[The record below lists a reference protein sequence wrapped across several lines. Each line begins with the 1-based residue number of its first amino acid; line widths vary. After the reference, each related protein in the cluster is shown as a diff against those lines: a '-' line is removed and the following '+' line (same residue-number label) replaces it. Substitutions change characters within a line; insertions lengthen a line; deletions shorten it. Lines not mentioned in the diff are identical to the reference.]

1 MKKKVSSTKITIV
14 NRSVRILAGS
24 IAAFFAAQSSSAS
37 TIVWSGTTDNV
48 FATGTNWVGGTAPAT
63 GDTAKFS
70 DGGNGN
76 TTVSLGAGATLN
88 TVLFDTASAAAFTIG
103 SGAVNSQTLTLNNGG
118 AITLNSTIGYNQ
130 LFNSSIVLGDDGTT
144 QNFTLTNNSLVGGL
158 VVAGTITGSTGA
170 GVKTIAVAGD
180 GATTLSGIIANGTS
194 GTVEVT
200 KSGTGRLTLSG
211 VNTFSGAVTLNA
223 GVLRA
228 TTSASALGAGTLSL
242 AGGNLQLANDSGLN
256 FGRNTTVTANTLIN
270 SDRLTAGAG
279 VTHTL
284 GTLAIGAQTLSIG
297 QGSNVNSVTSG
308 VTFSGTTTLSGAAV
322 LNLGFG
328 TLTTLAGITDNSNTL
343 TLQGG
348 GNFAQS
354 AAWASGTAGG
364 LTLDTSYR
372 GTATL
377 NQANTF
383 TGTVTVKS
391 GFHTLVATSNAG
403 ALGAGTLDLQ
413 GGFLDLRN
421 DTGLSFNRNTTVN
434 GNSTIIAERANTG
447 AGVTHTLGTLN
458 MNGAFTLTVRGTNVN
473 SGTAGLT
480 FGTTTLGGATTFDT
494 FNPSVYQVGPVG
506 NVQLTL
512 GAVTGGGF
520 TLTKNGS
527 GTLASAQTSG
537 TPFGDGNIALNGGT
551 LLLAPG
557 SAGVN
562 AVTGV
567 NAVASSTFTYRS
579 GTVQLTKNG
588 TSLDYTI
595 GHASATADSVL
606 VRSSRG
612 TLVIGATA
620 LANLGTTGTERFM
633 VNGQTTATNKNG
645 AASAAGIYDA
655 SVVGQEGSANTGV
668 GSFLVADTVANG
680 GFVQTAYTARNA
692 NALIP
697 ANEITNVT
705 GSFTATTLSN
715 PYALRVGA
723 FTLTNGGTTTVNG
736 GAASATNSGIG
747 GVILNPTATAS
758 IITGGTL
765 DFGASEGAIY
775 VGSGGG
781 FGSIAS
787 NITGSAGLT
796 KFGPGKLTLSGT
808 TNNYTGGTVINGGTL
823 AITTD
828 AQIGAVPG
836 SFDASNITI
845 NGGGTLDI
853 SANITLSANRGIVL
867 GPGMQT
873 FTATANS
880 PHIAGVISGTGGL
893 YAYDQGGGG
902 GRGIYLDAANTYSG
916 DTVIAM
922 KQNVDSG
929 LRFGHPL
936 TFQNST
942 VDYNSINTRANV
954 LKSTGMAVAI
964 FGGLK
969 GDVQMDLNYQ
979 TNGAYTITNLQIG
992 NNSQDTN
999 YSGIISSTGNS
1010 SNQGNQGITKIGSG
1024 SLALTGASSFFG
1036 YNTVNSGTLIIGG
1049 ATTISG
1055 NTLINGGTLQVA
1067 HHYALQNSAIDTTGT
1082 GTLSFATGIDAPTFG
1097 GLMFGGNFSLPSNI
1111 TGITLNPFTG
1121 TGNNNGIKYYTGVL
1135 SSATAGMSVTKT
1147 SATGQILTGA
1157 NTYSGNTILTGSG
1170 AIYIGADANGSL
1182 GNITNSP
1189 IGKGGL
1195 VFNGGALAALGST
1208 ARTILNPVTFTGN
1221 ITLGDNA
1228 NNGKLTFSAAADLG
1242 AATRTLTL
1250 NSDAQFDGAIT
1261 GGATFGITKAGY
1273 GTLILKGAN
1282 AYSGATT
1289 INYGTIRSAASNV
1302 IPDVSNVTLN
1312 ANQSGGA
1319 IVTLDLNG
1327 FDDTIGT
1334 LTLQGSNAGSGMV
1347 VSTGAGKLTLGGDV
1361 TYTSTN
1367 NPLGATISGKLAL
1380 GTANLTS
1387 SARTFT
1393 IGDSSTT
1400 TSDTLISAVV
1410 SGTGVGLIK
1419 AGAGTLVL
1427 SATNT
1432 YDGVTTISA
1441 GTLQLGTGITG
1452 QNGSVV
1458 NASIVNN
1465 ASALVF
1471 NNADA
1476 QSYSGVISGSGAG
1489 TLTKLGSGTLTL
1501 SGANSYGGAT
1511 SVSQGRLILDYT
1523 GGTGILPDTT
1533 ALTLGGGVGG
1543 TGAIELQN
1551 GTGVVD
1557 AVASF
1562 TLSAGASSITR
1573 TSGTSQL
1580 SIGGITRSG
1589 GGTLDVTGGAVLTTQ
1604 GTANSV
1610 LTAGV
1615 GAYATVGG
1623 NDWAAK
1629 DAGNTTL
1636 VGLSTLSGYSATTA
1650 SALGGGGN
1658 HSDVAAGIDTTLAAG
1673 DSTGTLRF
1681 NQNEARTITVTSGNL
1696 TLTQG
1701 GLLVTSN
1708 VNPSTGTTTI
1718 TGGTL
1723 KPGSNTGL
1731 QIIQNSSKGLTIN
1744 SIIADGS
1751 GGATALTKSGTGTL
1765 TLGSTNTYTGATFI
1779 NEGKLA
1785 VTHATDTIPNGSALT
1800 INGSTAI
1807 FDLGANRNDTVG
1819 AVTLDGGG
1827 QITGSGTSTLTG
1839 SSYALKSGTI
1849 TSKLGTGT
1857 ITKSTTG
1864 SVALDL
1870 SATTG
1875 TTALGAVTVNSG
1887 SLSFSGGKTI
1897 TSGTLTLGNAA
1908 ADTGGLVTVTG
1919 VGTSLTTGNFE
1930 MRGGSGHSFTVSNGA
1945 AVTAGSTGVWINGGV
1960 SNPNAGQ
1967 SNTTFTV
1974 TGLGSSFTVS
1984 SGLAVDWFDYGT
1996 GSRLIIS
2003 NGGVVNAPG
2012 TNYLGYFGGANN
2024 NSVSIDGNGSLWN
2037 IANLNGVFTPAGVN
2051 NTISVSNFGRIA
2063 SSGNFQIGGGGATAG
2078 NALNISSGGQISVS
2092 ATLNANATGNVI
2104 NLGDGGTLSTALVNS
2119 VALTGTNSLLN
2130 FNNGRLVA
2138 NTTGNLVT
2146 GSGLI
2151 QLNGAAYIS
2160 STSGFT
2166 STITSTIVGSGS
2178 LTKEDAG
2185 TLVLNAINDYTGN
2198 TVVNG
2203 GVLVA
2208 DATNF
2213 STGARAPLN
2222 SATALTLS
2230 NGTLRFT
2237 GTQGLSR
2244 TQVVNGLTLNP
2255 GANVVDANHVNTFTG
2270 FASTPTTTIDLSGAA
2285 GTATITRNAGA
2296 TLDFRATTGAY
2307 GTTAIVKSAQANM
2320 AGKGILGAWATVNSG
2335 ADLAANNGS
2344 NVIVA
2349 YTGYTALD
2357 AQAGGAN
2364 GTVADA
2370 TNANY
2375 RINAAG
2381 TSGSVPIAG
2390 AVTNINTLSQNI
2402 GTASTIDTSLGIL
2415 RVGTAGGVL
2424 ITPSGQNLTIG
2435 AAANSGTLTAGG
2447 NADDVAGDL
2456 VLANFSGNTLT
2467 VNSIIAN
2474 NGTGVVTVSKT
2485 GSGNV
2490 VLNGTSN
2497 SYTGTTFVNA
2507 GTLTLGTSNVIATG
2521 GVTIN
2526 GGTLAMGT
2534 NSDSVGAVALTA
2546 GGITGSGASTLTS
2559 TSGFTFTNPGAVTI
2573 STALAG
2579 SVGITKSA
2587 RGIVTLNG
2595 ASTFSGATAVNEGVL
2610 KAGVASVA
2618 NTSGAFGNNAAITM
2632 GTALSAGLD
2641 ITGQNTQIGSLTGGG
2656 YGAGGVILGAATLS
2670 VGGDGTSPAAYLG
2683 PISGTG
2689 NVTKIGSG
2697 TWTVSGNSSYT
2708 GVTKVDNG
2716 TLNLGFRIANGGI
2729 ASSMGQSSNAAD
2741 RLVIGGGTLKYS
2753 GSEAST
2759 TDRLFTIGSAAGD
2772 TAAIDASGGGSA
2784 TLAFTN
2790 TGSIAFGNTN
2800 AHTLTLTGT
2809 NTGANS
2815 LAAIIGDNTG
2825 ATSLVK
2831 DGAGKWTV
2839 SAGSGYTGSTTV
2851 NNGNL
2856 VVSGTLSGTTAVSVT
2871 GGALEIAAADRI
2883 NNAATVTMSSGTFK
2897 TGGFNETVGAFT
2909 LSGTATI
2916 DLGAGASI
2924 LQLANSSAN
2933 TWSGGLSITN
2943 WSGTQLGGGT
2953 DQIFFGTDATGLTAP
2968 QIALVSFVNPAGFG
2982 PGTYGATQLGTGEL
2996 VVVPEPGAAVS
3007 LLGGLGLLLG
3017 MRRRRK

>member
-1 MKKKVSSTKITIV
+1 MKKKVSTTKNTIV

-24 IAAFFAAQSSSAS
+24 IAAFFAAQSASAA
-37 TIVWSGTTDNV
+37 IVWSGTTDNV
-48 FATGTNWVGGTAPAT
+48 FATGTNWVGGIAPVS
-63 GDTAKFS
+63 GDTATFS

-76 TTVSLGAGATLN
+76 TTVSLGAGATVN
-88 TVLFDTASAAAFTIG
+88 AVLFDTASAAAYTIG
-103 SGAVNSQTLTLNNGG
+103 SGAVNSQPLTLNNGG

-130 LFNSSIVLGDDGTT
+130 LFNSSIILGDDGTT

-170 GVKTIAVAGD
+170 GVKTIAVAGA
-180 GATTLSGIIANGTS
+180 GATTLNGIIGNGTT
-194 GTVEVT
+194 GTVALT
-200 KSGTGRLTLSG
+200 KSDAGRLTLSG
-211 VNTFSGAVTLNA
+211 NNGFTGGVTLNA
-223 GVLRA
+223 GILRA
-228 TTSASALGAGTLSL
+228 TTSTGALGAGTLSL
-242 AGGNLQLANDSGLN
+242 GGGNLQLANDSGLN

-270 SDRLTAGAG
+270 SDRLAAGAG

-297 QGSNVNSVTSG
+297 QGSNVNSGTSG
-308 VTFSGTTTLSGAAV
+308 VTFGATTLSGAAV

-328 TLTTLAGITDNSNTL
+328 TLTTLGAITDAGNTL

-348 GNFAQS
+348 GNFAQN

-403 ALGAGTLDLQ
+403 ALGTGAAALDLQ

-421 DTGLSFNRNTTVN
+421 DTGLAFNRNTTVN

-458 MNGAFTLTVRGTNVN
+458 MNGAYTLTVRGTNVN
-473 SGTAGLT
+473 AGTAGLT
-480 FGTTTLGGATTFDT
+480 FGATTLGGATTFDT

-512 GAVTGGGF
+512 GAVTGAGF

-527 GTLASAQTSG
+527 GTLRSAEVSG

-557 SAGVN
+557 TSGAN

-567 NAVASSTFTYRS
+567 NVAEGSTFTYRS

-595 GHASATADSVL
+595 GHASAAADSVL

-620 LANLGTTGTERFM
+620 LANLGTTGTERFL

-645 AASAAGIYDA
+645 VTSPAGIYDA
-655 SVVGQEGSANTGV
+655 SVVGQEGTGNTGI

-692 NALIP
+692 AVVIP

-736 GAASATNSGIG
+736 VAAGTNSSGIG

-979 TNGAYTITNLQIG
+979 TNASYTITNLQIG

-1010 SNQGNQGITKIGSG
+1010 GNQGNQGVTKIGSG
-1024 SLALTGASSFFG
+1024 SLVLTGASSFFG
-1036 YNTVNSGTLIIGG
+1036 YNTVNSGTLVIGA

-1097 GLMFGGNFSLPSNI
+1097 GLMFGGNFNLPSNI

-1121 TGNNNGIKYYTGVL
+1121 TNTVTGAPGIKYYTGIL

-1157 NTYSGNTILTGSG
+1157 NTYSGNTILTGAG
-1170 AIYIGADANGSL
+1170 AIYIGADATGTL

-1250 NSDAQFDGAIT
+1250 NSDAQFDGVIT
-1261 GGATFGITKAGY
+1261 SGATFGITKAGY
-1273 GTLILKGAN
+1273 GILTLGATN
-1282 AYSGATT
+1282 AYSGPTT
-1289 INYGTIRSAASNV
+1289 INYGIIRSGASNV
-1302 IPDVSNVTLN
+1302 IPDVSNVTLSP
-1312 ANQSGGA
+1312 NQTGGA
-1319 IVTLDLNG
+1319 IVTLNLADNS
-1327 FDDTIGT
+1327 DTIGT
-1334 LTLQGSNAGSGMV
+1334 LSFGGSNVGSGMV
-1347 VSTGAGKLTLGGDV
+1347 VSTGTGTLTLGGDV

-1380 GTANLTS
+1380 GAAT
-1387 SARTFT
+1387 RTFT
-1393 IGDSSTT
+1393 IGDSTT
-1400 TSDTLISAVV
+1400 TASDTLISAVV
-1410 SGTGVGLIK
+1410 SGTGVGLTK

-1458 NASIVNN
+1458 NASIVNGGT
-1465 ASALVF
+1465 LTF

-1476 QSYSGVISGSGAG
+1476 QSYLGVISSSGA
-1489 TLTKLGSGTLTL
+1489 LNKLGAGTLTL
-1501 SGANSYGGAT
+1501 SGNNSYGGAT

-1580 SIGGITRSG
+1580 NIGAITRSA
-1589 GGTLDVTGGAVLTTQ
+1589 GGTLNVTDNVVLTSS
-1604 GTANSV
+1604 GSANSI
-1610 LTAGV
+1610 LTAGA
-1615 GAYATVGG
+1615 GIYATVGG
-1623 NDWAAK
+1623 TDWAAK
-1629 DAGNTTL
+1629 DGANSAI
-1636 VGLSTLSGYSATTA
+1636 VGYSTVGSYSATTINN
-1650 SALGGGGN
+1650 LGGSGN
-1658 HSDVAAGIDTTLAAG
+1658 QSDVAAGID
-1673 DSTGTLRF
+1673 STINTESTSTLRF
-1681 NQNEARTITVTSGNL
+1681 NQNEARTITLNAAQIL

-1708 VNPSTGTTTI
+1708 VNPATGTTTI

-1723 KPGSNTGL
+1723 KPGGNDAL
-1731 QIIQNSSKGLTIN
+1731 QIIQNSPKGLTIN
-1744 SIIADGS
+1744 SVIANGS
-1751 GGATALTKSGTGTL
+1751 GASALTKSGTGTL
-1765 TLGSTNTYTGATFI
+1765 TLGSTNTYTGTTFI

-1807 FDLGANRNDTVG
+1807 FDLGANRNDTVA

-1839 SSYALKSGTI
+1839 SSYALRSGTI
-1849 TSKLGTGT
+1849 TSKIGTGT

-1875 TTALGAVTVNSG
+1875 TTALGAVVVNTG
-1887 SLSFSGGKTI
+1887 SLTFTGGKTI
-1897 TSGTLTLGNAA
+1897 TSGAFTLGNAA
-1908 ADTGGLVTVTG
+1908 ADVGASVTVTG
-1919 VGTSLTTGNFE
+1919 TGTSLTTLNFD
-1930 MRGGSGHSFTVSNGA
+1930 MKAGSGHSLTVSSGA
-1945 AVTAGSTGVWINGGV
+1945 AVTLGQTGVWFNGGA
-1960 SNPNAGQ
+1960 SNENNGQ
-1967 SNTTFTV
+1967 SNTTVTV
-1974 TGLGSSFTVS
+1974 TGLGSTLAIGG
-1984 SGLAVDWFDYGT
+1984 GLAVDWFDRGT
-1996 GSRLIIS
+1996 GSRLIIN
-2003 NGGVVNAPG
+2003 NGGVVNAAG
-2012 TNYLGYFGGANN
+2012 LNYFGYFAGANN
-2024 NSVSIDGNGSLWN
+2024 NSISVDGSGSVWN
-2037 IANLNGVFTPAGVN
+2037 LGALQGSAPAGVN
-2051 NTISVSNFGRIA
+2051 NTITASNFGRIA
-2063 SSGNFQIGGGGATAG
+2063 GTSTFSLGLSGTTG
-2078 NALNISSGGQISVS
+2078 NTLNILSGGQISVNG
-2092 ATLNANATGNVI
+2092 ALNASLTGNVV
-2104 NLGDGGTLSTALVNS
+2104 NLGDGGAALSVSTALVNS
-2119 VALTGTNSLLN
+2119 LSLAGTNSLLN

-2203 GVLVA
+2203 GVLIA

-2230 NGTLRFT
+2230 NGTFRFT

-2349 YTGYTALD
+2349 YAGYTALD

-2390 AVTNINTLSQNI
+2390 AVTNVNTLSQNI

-2435 AAANSGTLTAGG
+2435 TGANSGTLTAGG

-2467 VNSIIAN
+2467 VNSTIAN
-2474 NGTGVVTVSKT
+2474 NGTGAVTVSKT

-2490 VLNGTSN
+2490 VLAGTN
-2497 SYTGTTFVNA
+2497 TYTGTTFVNA
-2507 GTLTLGTSNVIATG
+2507 GTLTLNTSNVIGTG
-2521 GVTIN
+2521 GVTVN

-2587 RGIVTLNG
+2587 RGTVTLNG

-2610 KAGVASVA
+2610 AAGVVSVA
-2618 NTSGAFGNNAAITM
+2618 NTSGAFGNNSAITM
-2632 GTALSAGLD
+2632 GTALSAGLN
-2641 ITGQNTQIGSLTGGG
+2641 ITGFNTQIGSLTGGG

-2670 VGGDGTSPAAYLG
+2670 VGGNGTSPAAYLG

-2708 GVTKVDNG
+2708 GVTKIDNG

-2753 GSEAST
+2753 GSDAAT
-2759 TDRLFTIGSAAGD
+2759 TDRLFTIGSPAGE
-2772 TAAIDASGGGSA
+2772 TAAIDASGSGTA

-2800 AHTLTLTGT
+2800 DHTLTLTGT

-2815 LAAIIGDNTG
+2815 LAAVIGDNTG

-2839 SAGSGYTGSTTV
+2839 SASSGYTGSTTI

-3017 MRRRRK
+3017 MRRRRKQ